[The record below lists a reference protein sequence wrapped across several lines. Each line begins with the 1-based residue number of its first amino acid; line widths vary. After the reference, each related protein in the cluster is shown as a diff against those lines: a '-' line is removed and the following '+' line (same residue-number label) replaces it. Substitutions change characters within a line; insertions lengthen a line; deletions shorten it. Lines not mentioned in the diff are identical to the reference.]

1 MMKIGIIGIG
11 LMGGSFALDFRSKN
25 KNSKIYGFDSDKK
38 SLDYSIKNKI
48 VDELLSEENS
58 RQLDFLII
66 SIPVHNISN
75 IIKKYLNYI
84 SQNTLVIDLGST
96 KKSICDSL
104 KNHPKRN
111 QFLATHPITGTE
123 NSGPMSAVS
132 GLYFNSINI
141 ICESNKTRLDL
152 LEKALKL
159 FKSFKMK
166 IIEMDPSDHDKNIAY
181 LSHLSH
187 ISSFMLAKTV
197 LSKKLLKKN
206 IFDLAGSGFES
217 TVRLAK
223 SSPETWTSIFYD
235 NKSNISEALN
245 EYIDNLKQIKSLI
258 DKDQKDILFDD
269 LNKINLIREILS
281 GIKIK

>member
-25 KNSKIYGFDSDKK
+25 KNSKIYGLDNDQK

-48 VDELLSEENS
+48 VDELLSDENC
-58 RQLDFLII
+58 RHLDFLII
-66 SIPVHNISN
+66 SVPVHHISN
-75 IIKKYLNYI
+75 IVKKYLSHI
-84 SQNTLVIDLGST
+84 SKNTLVIDLGST

-104 KNHPKRN
+104 KNHPKRD
-111 QFLATHPITGTE
+111 QFLATHPIAGTE

-166 IIEMDPSDHDKNIAY
+166 IIKMDPSDHDKNIAY

-197 LSKKLLKKN
+197 LRKKSLKKN

-223 SSPETWTSIFYD
+223 SSPETWTSIFND
-235 NKSNISEALN
+235 NKSNITKALD
-245 EYIDNLKQIKSLI
+245 EYIDNLKEIKSLI
-258 DKDQKDILFDD
+258 DNNQKDILFDD

>member
-1 MMKIGIIGIG
+1 MKIGIIGIG

-25 KNSKIYGFDSDKK
+25 KNSKIYGFDNDQK

-48 VDELLSEENS
+48 VDELLSDENC
-58 RQLDFLII
+58 RHLDFLII
-66 SIPVHNISN
+66 SVPVHYISN
-75 IIKKYLNYI
+75 IVKKYLNHI
-84 SQNTLVIDLGST
+84 SKNTLVIDLGST

-104 KNHPKRN
+104 KNHPKRD
-111 QFLATHPITGTE
+111 QFLATHPIAGTE

-132 GLYFNSINI
+132 GLYFNSTNI
-141 ICESNKTRLDL
+141 ICEPHKTRLDL

-166 IIEMDPSDHDKNIAY
+166 IIKMDPSDHDKNIAY

-197 LSKKLLKKN
+197 LRKKSLKKN

-217 TVRLAK
+217 TVRLSK
-223 SSPETWTSIFYD
+223 SSPETWTSIFND
-235 NKSNISEALN
+235 NKSNITEALN
-245 EYIDNLKQIKSLI
+245 EYIDNLKDIMSLI
-258 DKDQKDILFDD
+258 ESNQKDILFDD

>member
-1 MMKIGIIGIG
+1 
-11 LMGGSFALDFRSKN
+11 MGGSFALDFRSKN
-25 KNSKIYGFDSDKK
+25 KNSKIYGLDKDQK

-48 VDELLSEENS
+48 VDELLSDENC
-58 RQLDFLII
+58 RYLDFLII
-66 SIPVHNISN
+66 SVPVHYISN
-75 IIKKYLNYI
+75 IVKKYLNHI
-84 SQNTLVIDLGST
+84 SKNTLVIDLGST

-104 KNHPKRN
+104 KNHPKRD
-111 QFLATHPITGTE
+111 QFLPTHPIAGTE

-132 GLYFNSINI
+132 GLYFNSTNI
-141 ICESNKTRLDL
+141 ICESDKTRLDL

-166 IIEMDPSDHDKNIAY
+166 IIKMDPSDHDKNIAY

-197 LSKKLLKKN
+197 LRKKLLKKN

-223 SSPETWTSIFYD
+223 SSPETWTSIFND
-235 NKSNISEALN
+235 NKSNITEALN
-245 EYIDNLKQIKSLI
+245 EYIDNLKEIKTLI
-258 DKDQKDILFDD
+258 NNNQKDVLFDD

-281 GIKIK
+281 GIKIKKNE

>member
-25 KNSKIYGFDSDKK
+25 KNSKIYGLDNDQK

-48 VDELLSEENS
+48 VDELLSDENC
-58 RQLDFLII
+58 RHLDFLII
-66 SIPVHNISN
+66 SVPVHYISN
-75 IIKKYLNYI
+75 IVKKYLNHI
-84 SQNTLVIDLGST
+84 SKNTLVIDLGST

-104 KNHPKRN
+104 KNHPKRD
-111 QFLATHPITGTE
+111 QFLPTHPIAGTE

-132 GLYFNSINI
+132 GLYFNSTNI
-141 ICESNKTRLDL
+141 ICESDKTRLDL

-166 IIEMDPSDHDKNIAY
+166 IIKMDPSDHDKNIAY

-197 LSKKLLKKN
+197 LRKKSLKKN

-223 SSPETWTSIFYD
+223 SSPETWTSIFND

-245 EYIDNLKQIKSLI
+245 EYIDNLKEIKSLI
-258 DKDQKDILFDD
+258 DNNQKDVLFDG

>member
-25 KNSKIYGFDSDKK
+25 KNSKIYGFDNDQK

-48 VDELLSEENS
+48 VDELLSDENC
-58 RQLDFLII
+58 RHLDFLII
-66 SIPVHNISN
+66 SVPVHYISN
-75 IIKKYLNYI
+75 IVKKYLNHI
-84 SQNTLVIDLGST
+84 SKNTLVIDLGST

-104 KNHPKRN
+104 KNHPKRD
-111 QFLATHPITGTE
+111 QFLAAHPIAGTE

-132 GLYFNSINI
+132 GLYFNSTNI
-141 ICESNKTRLDL
+141 ICESDKTRSDL

-166 IIEMDPSDHDKNIAY
+166 IIKMDPSDHDINIAY

-197 LSKKLLKKN
+197 LRKKSLKKN

-223 SSPETWTSIFYD
+223 SSPETWTSIFND
-235 NKSNISEALN
+235 NKSNITEALN
-245 EYIDNLKQIKSLI
+245 EYIDNLKEIKTLI
-258 DKDQKDILFDD
+258 NNNQKDVLFDD

>member
-1 MMKIGIIGIG
+1 MKIGIIGIG

-25 KNSKIYGFDSDKK
+25 KNSKIYGFDNDPK

-48 VDELLSEENS
+48 VDELLSDENC
-58 RQLDFLII
+58 RHLDFLII
-66 SIPVHNISN
+66 SVPVHYISN
-75 IIKKYLNYI
+75 IVKKYLNHI
-84 SQNTLVIDLGST
+84 SKNTLVIDLGST

-104 KNHPKRN
+104 KNHPKRD
-111 QFLATHPITGTE
+111 QFLPAHPIAGTE

-132 GLYFNSINI
+132 GLYFNSTNI
-141 ICESNKTRLDL
+141 ICESDKTRSDL

-166 IIEMDPSDHDKNIAY
+166 IIKMDPSDHDINIAY

-197 LSKKLLKKN
+197 LRKKSLKKN

-223 SSPETWTSIFYD
+223 SSPETWTSIFND
-235 NKSNISEALN
+235 NKTNITEALN
-245 EYIDNLKQIKSLI
+245 EYIDNLKEIKTLI
-258 DKDQKDILFDD
+258 NNNQKDVLFDD

>member
-25 KNSKIYGFDSDKK
+25 KNSKIYGFDKDQK

-48 VDELLSEENS
+48 VDELLSDENC
-58 RQLDFLII
+58 RYLDFLII
-66 SIPVHNISN
+66 SVPVHYISN
-75 IIKKYLNYI
+75 IVKKYLNHI
-84 SQNTLVIDLGST
+84 SKNTLVIDLGST

-104 KNHPKRN
+104 KNHPKRD
-111 QFLATHPITGTE
+111 QFLPTHPIAGTE

-132 GLYFNSINI
+132 GLYFNSTNI
-141 ICESNKTRLDL
+141 ICESDKTRLDL
-152 LEKALKL
+152 FEKALKL

-166 IIEMDPSDHDKNIAY
+166 IIKMDPSDHDKNIAY

-197 LSKKLLKKN
+197 LRKKSLKKN

-223 SSPETWTSIFYD
+223 SSPETWTSIFND
-235 NKSNISEALN
+235 NKSNITEALN
-245 EYIDNLKQIKSLI
+245 EYIDNLKEIKTLI
-258 DKDQKDILFDD
+258 NNNQKDVLFDD

>member
-11 LMGGSFALDFRSKN
+11 LMGGSFALDFRSIN
-25 KNSKIYGFDSDKK
+25 KNSKIYGLDNDQK

-48 VDELLSEENS
+48 VDELLSDENC
-58 RQLDFLII
+58 RHLDFLII
-66 SIPVHNISN
+66 SVPVHYISS
-75 IIKKYLNYI
+75 IVKKYLNRI
-84 SQNTLVIDLGST
+84 SKNTLVIDLGST

-104 KNHPKRN
+104 KNHPKRD
-111 QFLATHPITGTE
+111 QFLPTHPIAGTE

-132 GLYFNSINI
+132 GLYFNSTNI
-141 ICESNKTRLDL
+141 ICESDKTRSDL

-166 IIEMDPSDHDKNIAY
+166 IIKMDPSDHDINIAY

-197 LSKKLLKKN
+197 LRKKSLKKN

-223 SSPETWTSIFYD
+223 SSPETWTSIFND
-235 NKSNISEALN
+235 NKSNITEALN
-245 EYIDNLKQIKSLI
+245 EYIDNLKEIKTLI
-258 DKDQKDILFDD
+258 NNNQKDVLFDD

>member
-1 MMKIGIIGIG
+1 M
-11 LMGGSFALDFRSKN
+11 
-25 KNSKIYGFDSDKK
+25 
-38 SLDYSIKNKI
+38 
-48 VDELLSEENS
+48 
-58 RQLDFLII
+58 
-66 SIPVHNISN
+66 
-75 IIKKYLNYI
+75 
-84 SQNTLVIDLGST
+84 
-96 KKSICDSL
+96 
-104 KNHPKRN
+104 KNHPKRD
-111 QFLATHPITGTE
+111 QFLATHPIAGTE

-166 IIEMDPSDHDKNIAY
+166 IIKMDPSDHDKNIAY

-197 LSKKLLKKN
+197 LRKKSLKKN

-223 SSPETWTSIFYD
+223 SSPETWTSIFND
-235 NKSNISEALN
+235 NKSNITKALD
-245 EYIDNLKQIKSLI
+245 EYIDNLKEIKSLI
-258 DKDQKDILFDD
+258 DNNQKDILFDD

>member
-25 KNSKIYGFDSDKK
+25 KNSKIYGLDNDQK

-48 VDELLSEENS
+48 VDELLSDENC
-58 RQLDFLII
+58 RHLDFLII
-66 SIPVHNISN
+66 SVPVHYISN
-75 IIKKYLNYI
+75 IVKKYLNHI
-84 SQNTLVIDLGST
+84 SKNTLVIDLGST

-104 KNHPKRN
+104 KNHPKRD
-111 QFLATHPITGTE
+111 QFLPAHPIAGTE

-132 GLYFNSINI
+132 GLYFNSTNI
-141 ICESNKTRLDL
+141 ICESDKTRSDL

-166 IIEMDPSDHDKNIAY
+166 IIKMDPSDHDINIAY

-197 LSKKLLKKN
+197 LRKKSLKKN

-223 SSPETWTSIFYD
+223 SSPETWTSIFND
-235 NKSNISEALN
+235 NKTNITEALN
-245 EYIDNLKQIKSLI
+245 EYIDNLKEIKTLI
-258 DKDQKDILFDD
+258 NNNQKDVLFDD

>member
-1 MMKIGIIGIG
+1 MKIGIIGIG

-25 KNSKIYGFDSDKK
+25 KNSKIYGFDNDPK

-48 VDELLSEENS
+48 VDELLSDENC
-58 RQLDFLII
+58 RHLDFLII
-66 SIPVHNISN
+66 SVPVHYISN
-75 IIKKYLNYI
+75 IVKKYLNHI
-84 SQNTLVIDLGST
+84 SKNTLVIDLGST

-104 KNHPKRN
+104 KNHPKRD
-111 QFLATHPITGTE
+111 QFLPTHPIAGTE

-132 GLYFNSINI
+132 GLYFNSTNI
-141 ICESNKTRLDL
+141 ICESDKTRSDL

-166 IIEMDPSDHDKNIAY
+166 IIKMDPSDHDINIAY

-197 LSKKLLKKN
+197 LRKKSLKKN

-223 SSPETWTSIFYD
+223 SSPETWTSIFND
-235 NKSNISEALN
+235 NKSEITKALN
-245 EYIDNLKQIKSLI
+245 EYIDNLKEIKSLI
-258 DKDQKDILFDD
+258 NNNQKDILFDD

>member
-25 KNSKIYGFDSDKK
+25 KNSKIYGFDNDQK

-48 VDELLSEENS
+48 VDELLSDENC
-58 RQLDFLII
+58 RHLDFLII
-66 SIPVHNISN
+66 SVPVHYISN
-75 IIKKYLNYI
+75 IVKKYLNHI
-84 SQNTLVIDLGST
+84 SKNTLVIDLGST

-104 KNHPKRN
+104 KNHPKRD
-111 QFLATHPITGTE
+111 QFLAAHPIAGTE

-132 GLYFNSINI
+132 GLYFNSTNI
-141 ICESNKTRLDL
+141 ICESDKTRSDL

-166 IIEMDPSDHDKNIAY
+166 IIKMDPSDHDINIAY

-197 LSKKLLKKN
+197 LRKKSLKKN

-223 SSPETWTSIFYD
+223 SSPVTWTSIFND
-235 NKSNISEALN
+235 NKSNITEALN
-245 EYIDNLKQIKSLI
+245 EYIDNLKEIKTLI
-258 DKDQKDILFDD
+258 NNNQKDVLFDD

>member
-25 KNSKIYGFDSDKK
+25 KNSKIYGLDNDQK

-48 VDELLSEENS
+48 VDELLSDENC
-58 RQLDFLII
+58 RHLDFLII
-66 SIPVHNISN
+66 SVPVHYISN
-75 IIKKYLNYI
+75 IVKKYLNHI
-84 SQNTLVIDLGST
+84 SKNTLVIDLGST

-104 KNHPKRN
+104 KNHPKRD
-111 QFLATHPITGTE
+111 QFLPAHPIAGTE

-132 GLYFNSINI
+132 GLYFNSTNI
-141 ICESNKTRLDL
+141 ICESDKTRSDL

-166 IIEMDPSDHDKNIAY
+166 IIKMDPSDHDINIAY

-197 LSKKLLKKN
+197 LRKKSLKKN

-223 SSPETWTSIFYD
+223 SSPETWTSIFND
-235 NKSNISEALN
+235 NKSNITEALN
-245 EYIDNLKQIKSLI
+245 EYIDNLKEIKTLI
-258 DKDQKDILFDD
+258 NNNQKDVLFDD

>member
-11 LMGGSFALDFRSKN
+11 LMGGSFALDFRSIN
-25 KNSKIYGFDSDKK
+25 KNSKIYGLDNDQK

-48 VDELLSEENS
+48 VDELLSDENC
-58 RQLDFLII
+58 RHLDFLII
-66 SIPVHNISN
+66 SVPVHYISN
-75 IIKKYLNYI
+75 IVKKYLNHI
-84 SQNTLVIDLGST
+84 SKNTLVIDLGST

-104 KNHPKRN
+104 KNHPKRD
-111 QFLATHPITGTE
+111 QFLPAHPIAGTE

-132 GLYFNSINI
+132 GLYFNSTNI
-141 ICESNKTRLDL
+141 ICESDKTRSDL

-166 IIEMDPSDHDKNIAY
+166 IIKMDPSDHDINIAY

-197 LSKKLLKKN
+197 LRKKSLKKN

-223 SSPETWTSIFYD
+223 SSPETWTSIFND
-235 NKSNISEALN
+235 NKSNITEALN
-245 EYIDNLKQIKSLI
+245 EYIDNLKEIKTLI
-258 DKDQKDILFDD
+258 NNNQKDVLFDD

>member
-25 KNSKIYGFDSDKK
+25 KNSKIYGFDNDQK

-48 VDELLSEENS
+48 VDELLSDENC
-58 RQLDFLII
+58 RHLDFLII
-66 SIPVHNISN
+66 SVPVHYISN
-75 IIKKYLNYI
+75 IVKKYLNHI
-84 SQNTLVIDLGST
+84 SKNTLVIDLGST

-104 KNHPKRN
+104 KNHPKRD
-111 QFLATHPITGTE
+111 QFLPTHPIAGTE

-132 GLYFNSINI
+132 GLYFNSTNI

-166 IIEMDPSDHDKNIAY
+166 IIKMDPSDHDKNIAY

-197 LSKKLLKKN
+197 LRKKLLKKN

-223 SSPETWTSIFYD
+223 SSPETWTSIFND
-235 NKSNISEALN
+235 NKSNITEALN
-245 EYIDNLKQIKSLI
+245 EYIDNLKEIKTLI
-258 DKDQKDILFDD
+258 NNNQKDVLFDD

>member
-11 LMGGSFALDFRSKN
+11 LMGSSFALDFRSKN
-25 KNSKIYGFDSDKK
+25 KNSKIYGFDKDQK

-48 VDELLSEENS
+48 VDELLSDENC
-58 RQLDFLII
+58 RHLDFLII
-66 SIPVHNISN
+66 SVPVHYISN
-75 IIKKYLNYI
+75 IVKKYLNHI
-84 SQNTLVIDLGST
+84 SKNTLVIDLGST

-104 KNHPKRN
+104 KNHPKRD
-111 QFLATHPITGTE
+111 QFLATHPIAGTE

-166 IIEMDPSDHDKNIAY
+166 IIKMDPSDHDKNIAY

-197 LSKKLLKKN
+197 LKKKSLKKN

-223 SSPETWTSIFYD
+223 SSPETWTSIFND
-235 NKSNISEALN
+235 NKSNITKALD
-245 EYIDNLKQIKSLI
+245 EYIDNLKEIKSLI
-258 DKDQKDILFDD
+258 DNNQKDILFDD

>member
-1 MMKIGIIGIG
+1 M
-11 LMGGSFALDFRSKN
+11 
-25 KNSKIYGFDSDKK
+25 
-38 SLDYSIKNKI
+38 
-48 VDELLSEENS
+48 
-58 RQLDFLII
+58 
-66 SIPVHNISN
+66 
-75 IIKKYLNYI
+75 
-84 SQNTLVIDLGST
+84 
-96 KKSICDSL
+96 
-104 KNHPKRN
+104 KNHPKRD
-111 QFLATHPITGTE
+111 QFLPTHPIAGTE

-132 GLYFNSINI
+132 GLYFNSTNI

-166 IIEMDPSDHDKNIAY
+166 IIKMDPSDHDKNIAY

-197 LSKKLLKKN
+197 LGKKSLKKN

-223 SSPETWTSIFYD
+223 SSPETWTSIFND
-235 NKSNISEALN
+235 NKSNITEALN
-245 EYIDNLKQIKSLI
+245 EYIDNLKEIKTLI
-258 DKDQKDILFDD
+258 SNNQKDVLFDD

>member
-25 KNSKIYGFDSDKK
+25 KNSKIYGLDNDQK

-48 VDELLSEENS
+48 VDELLSDENC
-58 RQLDFLII
+58 RHLDFLII
-66 SIPVHNISN
+66 SVPVHYISN
-75 IIKKYLNYI
+75 IVKKYLNHI
-84 SQNTLVIDLGST
+84 SKNTLVIDLGST

-104 KNHPKRN
+104 KNHPKRD
-111 QFLATHPITGTE
+111 QFLAAHPIAGTE

-132 GLYFNSINI
+132 GLYFNSTNI
-141 ICESNKTRLDL
+141 ICESDKTRSDL

-166 IIEMDPSDHDKNIAY
+166 IIKMDPSDHDINIAY

-197 LSKKLLKKN
+197 LRKKSLKKN

-223 SSPETWTSIFYD
+223 SSPETWTSIFND
-235 NKSNISEALN
+235 NKTNITEALN
-245 EYIDNLKQIKSLI
+245 EYIDNLKEIKTLI
-258 DKDQKDILFDD
+258 NNNQKDVLFDD

>member
-25 KNSKIYGFDSDKK
+25 KNSKIYGFDNDQK

-48 VDELLSEENS
+48 VDELLSDENC
-58 RQLDFLII
+58 RHLDFLII
-66 SIPVHNISN
+66 SVPVHYISN
-75 IIKKYLNYI
+75 IVKKYLNHI
-84 SQNTLVIDLGST
+84 SKNTLVIDLGST

-104 KNHPKRN
+104 KNHPKRD
-111 QFLATHPITGTE
+111 QFLPAHPIAGTE

-132 GLYFNSINI
+132 GLYFNSTNI
-141 ICESNKTRLDL
+141 ICESDKTRSDL

-166 IIEMDPSDHDKNIAY
+166 IIKMDPSDHDINIAY

-197 LSKKLLKKN
+197 LRKKSLKKN

-223 SSPETWTSIFYD
+223 SSPETWTSIFND
-235 NKSNISEALN
+235 NKSNITEALN
-245 EYIDNLKQIKSLI
+245 EYIDNLKEIKTLI
-258 DKDQKDILFDD
+258 NNNQKDVLFDD